1 MIHLRSA
8 TPLDAPTLRAWDR
21 KAHVVAARGGDG
33 DMDWEYELPREVSWR
48 EFLIAEV
55 HGRPVGFVQIID
67 AALEETHYWG
77 DAEPDLRAVDIWLG
91 EEADLGR
98 GYGTEIMNLV
108 IGRCFA
114 DDAVKAVIIDPLAGN
129 TRARR
134 FYERLGFRSVER
146 RVFGDDDCMVYR
158 LDRESWH

>member
-1 MIHLRSA
+1 
-8 TPLDAPTLRAWDR
+8 
-21 KAHVVAARGGDG
+21 
-33 DMDWEYELPREVSWR
+33 MDWEYELPREVSWR